1 MRITLLVVLTSL
13 ILFSCQ
19 SATTTPA
26 ANAGTTKTTATYKP
40 GFGEFMSAI
49 QAHHIKLWLAGNNDN
64 WPLAD
69 FELSEIKEIVE
80 DIKTYQQERQETK
93 HLDMLTV
100 PLDSMDKSIKDKN
113 PTAFKRN
120 FIYLTNTCN
129 NCHHEVNF
137 EFNRVKIP
145 DGNPFVN
152 QDFSVPGK

>member
-1 MRITLLVVLTSL
+1 MRITLLIVLIST

-19 SATTTPA
+19 STPTTPA
-26 ANAGTTKTTATYKP
+26 AIADTTKTTAIYKP

-93 HLDMLTV
+93 HLDMLAV

-113 PTAFKRN
+113 PAAFKRN

-145 DGNPFVN
+145 VGNPFVN
-152 QDFSVPGK
+152 QDFSVEKK